1 MKKLSL
7 VLSAA
12 LLCVAIA
19 AVSPTAASA
28 IGTPPKV
35 TVGLP
40 ASGSWAKAVPSFTF
54 SVTGSAVHKSC
65 VLSGPDTYI
74 DEDPCSSP
82 WRPVD
87 SLPDGTY
94 TYTVLADNI
103 DGTDSGSTS
112 FKLDRTAPT
121 LSFTSAVTEGYVG
134 NAQSAAVG
142 GVYADANID
151 TVTCRLDS
159 NGATPCGNAGNFL
172 AQYNNFGEGVHKILV
187 VATDKA
193 GNSNSIQRNF
203 TIDRTAPSASIL
215 LVGGG
220 SETKD
225 NTPAFLVSGS
235 DAGGAVTKRCRIE
248 NQIDWVACNADSWVV
263 TDGVADGE
271 ITAWIEV
278 EDRAGNHGYAT
289 YLFTLDS
296 TMPNVTYSGF
306 AADKTTNTSPELE
319 FWVDDPHEGSARCG
333 FDPADWSALAGC
345 TEGAGH
351 VPAAALTLGSHSFWI
366 EATDTFGNSSST
378 VYTFEVVSPAQE
390 TPGPSGG
397 TGDPV
402 ATPVLTVK
410 TASSKVKKGKFTL
423 TVTVTATNLA
433 VCQSSDVR
441 IAPKVKKA
449 KTLVVRSLA
458 KSKGGVCV
466 ATAKVKL
473 PAKLKKKKATITGA
487 QGGASKTLTIKL

>member
-1 MKKLSL
+1 MQKLSFTLLAVL
-7 VLSAA
+7 VAVLALAA
-12 LLCVAIA
+12 PAG
-19 AVSPTAASA
+19 A
-28 IGTPPKV
+28 IGQAPKV

-40 ASGSWAKAVPSFTF
+40 ANGSWAKTVPSFTF
-54 SVTGSAVHKSC
+54 SVTGTAVQKTC

-87 SLPDGTY
+87 VLPDGTY
-94 TYTVLADNI
+94 TYTVLAENA

-112 FKLDRTAPT
+112 FQLDSTTPT
-121 LSFTSAVTEGYVG
+121 LSFTSAVTEGYLG
-134 NAQSAAVG
+134 NAQSVAAG

-151 TVTCRLDS
+151 TVTCRLD
-159 NGATPCGNAGNFL
+159 NNAATPCGNAGKFL
-172 AQYNNFGEGVHKILV
+172 AQYSGFGEGAHKIV
-187 VATDKA
+187 IVATDKA

-203 TIDRTAPSASIL
+203 SIDRTAPSASIL

-225 NTPAFLVSGS
+225 NTPAFLVSGA
-235 DAGGAVTKRCRIE
+235 DTNGPVTKRCRIE
-248 NQIDWVACNADSWVV
+248 NQIDWVACSADSWVV

-278 EDRAGNHGYAT
+278 EDRAGNHGYSS

-306 AADKTTNTSPELE
+306 AGDKTVDTTPELE

-333 FDPADWSALAGC
+333 FDPADWSALADC

-351 VPAAALTLGSHSFWI
+351 TPASALTLGTHSFWI
-366 EATDTFGNSSST
+366 EASDSFGNSSST
-378 VYTFEVVSPAQE
+378 VYTFEVVSPAQG
-390 TPGPSGG
+390 TPGPTGG
-397 TGDPV
+397 AGDPA
-402 ATPVLTVK
+402 ATPALSLRA
-410 TASSKVKKGKFTL
+410 ASSKVKKGKFTL
-423 TVTVTATNLA
+423 TITVTATNFA
-433 VCQSSDVR
+433 ACGDADIR
-441 IAPKVKKA
+441 IAPKVKKVKAVSLRSRA
-449 KTLVVRSLA
+449 KVT
-458 KSKGGVCV
+458 GGACV

-487 QGGASKTLTIKL
+487 QGGASKTLSIKL